1 MVKITFELEDTLNEK
16 FRKVIVT
23 KKGLYRGAIQES
35 IIEAINDWMK
45 KKKNKEDNKKKP
57 VKKEESNTIIN
68 N

>member
-45 KKKNKEDNKKKP
+45 KKKNKEDNKKNQE
-57 VKKEESNTIIN
+57 KKMKVTH
-68 N
+68 

>member
-1 MVKITFELEDTLNEK
+1 MVKITFELDDSLNKK

-35 IIEAINDWMK
+35 IIEAINDWIK
-45 KKKNKEDNKKKP
+45 KKKDNKKKTA
-57 VKKEESNTIIN
+57 KKEEINTIIN

>member
-1 MVKITFELEDTLNEK
+1 MVKITFELEDTLNAK

-57 VKKEESNTIIN
+57 AKKDESNTIIN